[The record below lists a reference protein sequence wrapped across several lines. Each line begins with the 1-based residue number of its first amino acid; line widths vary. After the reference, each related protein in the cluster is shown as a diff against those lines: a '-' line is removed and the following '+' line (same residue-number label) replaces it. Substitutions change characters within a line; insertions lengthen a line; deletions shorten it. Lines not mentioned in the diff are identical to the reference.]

1 VLSAGGS
8 DYAHTILRDEAGL
21 DMTSAEAY
29 GPVLRRM
36 ESLMDRI
43 EALL

>member
-1 VLSAGGS
+1 
-8 DYAHTILRDEAGL
+8 LRDEAGL